1 MDNNNYNY
9 NHNYNPQ
16 NFNQQYLDYNQQI
29 IQQQQQQIQ
38 QMYTNQHIIQQQ
50 QQQIQ
55 QMIQQQNMQNN
66 QYINPYMNQSYQMN
80 PYGQHPNNTTFDF
93 SKIRINNLYSLVA
106 AIILFCGFFVG
117 NLVIQIAEYS
127 DEIRKFNIKET
138 CDVFDQMVNYD
149 RANPYEKVEKIQ
161 WIASKFIYV
170 IIIAIIVLGVGTF
183 IDIGIVRI
191 ITLIILSISY
201 ICTFGAITDIEELA
215 PGFSFIVLLAGI
227 ITGFIS
233 CAEGNNERINN
244 KYEFKE
250 YKLSADSSIPSGKT
264 WKCIECGK
272 DNPIYLTTCK
282 CGTTK
287 SDSERRTKGY

>member
-38 QMYTNQHIIQQQ
+38 QMYTNQQIIQQQ

-127 DEIRKFNIKET
+127 DEIRKFNIK
-138 CDVFDQMVNYD
+138 
-149 RANPYEKVEKIQ
+149 
-161 WIASKFIYV
+161 
-170 IIIAIIVLGVGTF
+170 
-183 IDIGIVRI
+183 
-191 ITLIILSISY
+191 
-201 ICTFGAITDIEELA
+201 
-215 PGFSFIVLLAGI
+215 
-227 ITGFIS
+227 
-233 CAEGNNERINN
+233 
-244 KYEFKE
+244 
-250 YKLSADSSIPSGKT
+250 
-264 WKCIECGK
+264 
-272 DNPIYLTTCK
+272 
-282 CGTTK
+282 
-287 SDSERRTKGY
+287 